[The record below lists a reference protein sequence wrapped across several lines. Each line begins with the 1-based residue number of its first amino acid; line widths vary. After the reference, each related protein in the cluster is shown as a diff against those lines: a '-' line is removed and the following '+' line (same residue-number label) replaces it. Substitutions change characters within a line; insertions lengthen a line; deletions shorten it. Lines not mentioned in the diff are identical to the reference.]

1 MKVKVVNDGEV
12 GISPKFVVDQFN
24 NLYYKIYMEES
35 GVQIK
40 GVFIFTVF
48 ILKFLWHTNKSV
60 QLSLNVML

>member
-1 MKVKVVNDGEV
+1 M
-12 GISPKFVVDQFN
+12 GISPKFVVDQLS

-48 ILKFLWHTNKSV
+48 ILKFLWDMSKSV
-60 QLSLNVML
+60 QPSLNVML

>member
-1 MKVKVVNDGEV
+1 MEVKVVNDGEV

-48 ILKFLWHTNKSV
+48 KVSMGHE
-60 QLSLNVML
+60 